1 MSAPTLSP
9 RRSAR
14 RRRRLRLPC
23 RCLLPLAV
31 LVPLAGCGEVKI
43 EKRRQPSAEEVAL
56 ANPQETRLE
65 SVRQLTTQ
73 GVNRQASFSADG
85 RSIIWLTRPDE
96 RSDFQVAVM
105 QADGGAAQIVAA
117 GTGRRTS
124 PAFSPDGNAIL
135 YAAPGGPAGSGAAG
149 GGTAA
154 GGRTESAGGAAAA
167 AAAAATDAE
176 PGAVAGGLW
185 LFDPALDLYRASPSG
200 ASPLRL
206 TDTPGYDAE
215 ASYSWGGA
223 KIVFTSFR
231 DGVGSLFLMNADGSA
246 VQALTAGPGYAGGAQ
261 ISPDGSRVVYHAVA
275 VAGQQ
280 EMEIFVMDLEGKQ
293 ARQLTT
299 LGATS
304 CSPCWHPSQEYVV
317 FCSNV
322 NDRDFE
328 LYTVRLDGTG
338 LERVTWNPGF
348 DGFPSFSRG
357 GDALLWTSLRRT
369 SEAGQTQIFR
379 ANWRP

>member
-1 MSAPTLSP
+1 MPAPRPSP
-9 RRSAR
+9 RRGPR
-14 RRRRLRLPC
+14 RHRRPRLPC
-23 RCLLPLAV
+23 RCLLTLAV

-43 EKRRQPSAEEVAL
+43 EKRRQPSTEEVAL

-65 SVRQLTTQ
+65 GVRQLTTQ

-105 QADGGAAQIVAA
+105 PADGGAAQIVAA
-117 GTGRRTS
+117 GAGRRTS
-124 PAFSPDGNAIL
+124 PAFAPDGNAIL
-135 YAAPGGPAGSGAAG
+135 YAAPGGAAGSGASG

-154 GGRTESAGGAAAA
+154 GDGTESASAGAAAA
-167 AAAAATDAE
+167 AAGTGAE
-176 PGAVAGGLW
+176 PGAGALW

-200 ASPLRL
+200 ASPVRL

-215 ASYSWGGA
+215 GSYSWGGA

-231 DGVGSLFLMNADGSA
+231 DGIGSLYLMNADGGG
-246 VQALTAGPGYAGGAQ
+246 VQALTNGPGYAGGAQ

-275 VAGQQ
+275 AAGQQ
-280 EMEIFVMDLEGKQ
+280 ELEIFVLDLEGKQ
-293 ARQLTT
+293 ARQLTS

-304 CSPCWHPSQEYVV
+304 CSPCWHPSQQYVI

-369 SEAGQTQIFR
+369 SEAGQTQIFK

>member
-1 MSAPTLSP
+1 MSAPKLSP
-9 RRSAR
+9 RRGAR
-14 RRRRLRLPC
+14 RRQGLRLPC
-23 RCLLPLAV
+23 RCLLALAA
-31 LVPLAGCGEVKI
+31 LAPLAGCGEVKI

-96 RSDFQVAVM
+96 RADFQVAVM
-105 QADGGAAQIVAA
+105 PADGGAAQIVAT
-117 GTGRRTS
+117 GPGRRAS
-124 PAFSPDGNAIL
+124 PAFAPDGNAII
-135 YAAPGGPAGSGAAG
+135 YAAPGEPAGLAAAG
-149 GGTAA
+149 GGTA
-154 GGRTESAGGAAAA
+154 GGDETAPASAG
-167 AAAAATDAE
+167 
-176 PGAVAGGLW
+176 AGGLW

-231 DGVGSLFLMNADGSA
+231 DGLGSLFLMNADGSA
-246 VQALTAGPGYAGGAQ
+246 AQALTAGPGYAGGAQ

-280 EMEIFVMDLEGKQ
+280 ELEIFVMDLEGRQ
-293 ARQLTT
+293 ARQVTA

-304 CSPCWHPSQEYVV
+304 CSPCWHPSQEYVI

-348 DGFPSFSRG
+348 DGFPSFSRA

-369 SEAGQTQIFR
+369 SEAGQTQIFK
-379 ANWRP
+379 AGWRP

>member
-1 MSAPTLSP
+1 MPAPTLSP
-9 RRSAR
+9 RRGAR

-65 SVRQLTTQ
+65 GVRQLTAQ

-105 QADGGAAQIVAA
+105 QADGGAAQVVAA
-117 GTGRRTS
+117 GKGRRAS

-135 YAAPGGPAGSGAAG
+135 YAAPAGPASSGAAG

-154 GGRTESAGGAAAA
+154 GDGTESASG
-167 AAAAATDAE
+167 TDAE
-176 PGAVAGGLW
+176 PGGGALW

-231 DGVGSLFLMNADGSA
+231 DGAGSLFLMNADGSA
-246 VQALTAGPGYAGGAQ
+246 AQALTAGPGYAGGAQ

-280 EMEIFVMDLEGKQ
+280 ELEIFVMDLEGKQ

-304 CSPCWHPSQEYVV
+304 CSPCWHPSQEYVI

-369 SEAGQTQIFR
+369 SEAGQTHIFK
-379 ANWRP
+379 ASWRP

>member
-1 MSAPTLSP
+1 
-9 RRSAR
+9 
-14 RRRRLRLPC
+14 
-23 RCLLPLAV
+23 LAV
-31 LVPLAGCGEVKI
+31 LVALAGCGEVKI
-43 EKRRQPSAEEVAL
+43 EKRRQTSAEEVAL

-85 RSIIWLTRPDE
+85 RTIIWLTRPDE

-135 YAAPGGPAGSGAAG
+135 YAAPGGPAGAGAAG
-149 GGTAA
+149 RGTAH
-154 GGRTESAGGAAAA
+154 GDGTESAGGAAAA
-167 AAAAATDAE
+167 AAGAE
-176 PGAVAGGLW
+176 PGAGADALW

-246 VQALTAGPGYAGGAQ
+246 AQALTAGPGYAGGAQ

-275 VAGQQ
+275 AAGRQ
-280 EMEIFVMDLEGKQ
+280 EMEIFVMDLEGMQ
-293 ARQLTT
+293 ARQVTT

-304 CSPCWHPSQEYVV
+304 CSPCWHPSQEYVI

-328 LYTVRLDGTG
+328 LYTVRLDGAG

-369 SEAGQTQIFR
+369 SEAGQTQVFK